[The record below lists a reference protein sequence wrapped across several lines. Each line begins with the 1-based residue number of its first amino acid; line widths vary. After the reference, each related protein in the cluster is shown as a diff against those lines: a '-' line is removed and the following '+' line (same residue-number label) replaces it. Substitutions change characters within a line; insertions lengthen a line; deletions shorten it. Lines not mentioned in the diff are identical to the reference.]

1 MNENQNMEMSSMK
14 TTEINQNQNDYIL
27 EMVLE
32 LNKYI
37 NYNALNLN
45 TLGTHCANF
54 VSTQT
59 QGQLIYAPP
68 ILCNLKIISFCI
80 SYLIHSNFV

>member
-1 MNENQNMEMSSMK
+1 MK
-14 TTEINQNQNDYIL
+14 TTERNQNQNDNIL
-27 EMVLE
+27 EFILE

-54 VSTQT
+54 VNIQT

-68 ILCNLKIISFCI
+68 IYCNFKIISFHI